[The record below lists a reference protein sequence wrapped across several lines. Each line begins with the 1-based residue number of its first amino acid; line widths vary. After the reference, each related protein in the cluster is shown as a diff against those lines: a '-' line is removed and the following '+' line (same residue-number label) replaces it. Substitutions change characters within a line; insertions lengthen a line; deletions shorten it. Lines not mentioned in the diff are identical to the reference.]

1 VTNTLYLSFTTIAVI
16 FTNTRKWDGKDFRY
30 VTSGEYIQMSGRAG
44 RRGKDDRGIV
54 IQMLDE
60 KMEPA
65 VCKEILYG
73 AADPLNSSYHIS
85 YNMLL
90 NLMRVEDVDPEY
102 LLRASFHQ
110 FQREKD
116 APGLLLQAETAESQA
131 ETVDL
136 GSDEKSQLADEYY
149 QMDQQLLLT
158 RRKISKIVR
167 KPEYVL
173 KFLQAPGRF
182 LDVTIDGNA
191 YGWGVLASCKKKN
204 GSGSGGDAGRLVSL
218 TNPAEY
224 TLEILLNCVD
234 RHFDSK
240 GKGAEEDAE
249 NSSLLWRGATQT
261 CRPAT
266 DDDEK
271 RIVSMRL
278 FTVGLTSIDRL
289 SAVRIFIPQDVTT
302 PEARNK
308 VAMSVK
314 EVEKRFPEGIPL
326 LDPIGDLGIKDE
338 AFQTH
343 LQRAEALTERLAS
356 HKLATDYP
364 VQERLSL
371 VHGYEKK
378 AEYLEQAKAYREEA
392 RSCQTMAMKDDLKKM
407 KRVLKRL
414 GHVDAEGVIQ
424 TKGAFN
430 VVRGTADML
439 SSVFGKVVMRSAYR
453 GAPCI
458 LSHSSFLSYVYT
470 GRTACE
476 INTADELVVV
486 ELIFTGVFND
496 LSVDQCVALLSVMTF
511 DERTKDDDD
520 PTKGL
525 KSFLLNPFY
534 KLQEVAR
541 TVARV
546 EIACGVDID
555 EDEFVDKFNPG
566 M

>member
-1 VTNTLYLSFTTIAVI
+1 
-16 FTNTRKWDGKDFRY
+16 
-30 VTSGEYIQMSGRAG
+30 MSGRAG

-204 GSGSGGDAGRLVSL
+204 GSGSGGDAGRLASL

-234 RHFDSK
+234 RHFDSKDSK

-266 DDDEK
+266 DDDDK
-271 RIVSMRL
+271 KIVSMRV
-278 FTVGLTSIDRL
+278 FTIGLTSIDRL

-364 VQERLSL
+364 EQERLSL

-407 KRVLKRL
+407 KRVLKKL

-430 VVRGTADML
+430 AVRGTADML
-439 SSVFGKVVMRSAYR
+439 SSLFGKVIQCSVSSSSLYR
-453 GAPCI
+453 FSLFI
-458 LSHSSFLSYVYT
+458 SFLSLY
-470 GRTACE
+470 RPH
-476 INTADELVVV
+476 
-486 ELIFTGVFND
+486 
-496 LSVDQCVALLSVMTF
+496 CV
-511 DERTKDDDD
+511 
-520 PTKGL
+520 
-525 KSFLLNPFY
+525 
-534 KLQEVAR
+534 
-541 TVARV
+541 
-546 EIACGVDID
+546 
-555 EDEFVDKFNPG
+555 
-566 M
+566 

>member
-1 VTNTLYLSFTTIAVI
+1 
-16 FTNTRKWDGKDFRY
+16 
-30 VTSGEYIQMSGRAG
+30 MSGRAG

-116 APGLLLQAETAESQA
+116 APGLLVQAETAESQA
-131 ETVDL
+131 ETVNL

-182 LDVTIDGNA
+182 LDVTIDGNE

-204 GSGSGGDAGRLVSL
+204 GSGSGGDAGRLASL

-234 RHFDSK
+234 RHFDSKESK

-266 DDDEK
+266 NNDEK
-271 RIVSMRL
+271 KIVSMRV
-278 FTVGLTSIDRL
+278 FTIGLTSIDRL

-364 VQERLSL
+364 AEERLSL

-378 AEYLEQAKAYREEA
+378 AEFLEQAKAYREEA

-407 KRVLKRL
+407 KRVLKKL

-424 TKGAFN
+424 TK
-430 VVRGTADML
+430 
-439 SSVFGKVVMRSAYR
+439 
-453 GAPCI
+453 
-458 LSHSSFLSYVYT
+458 

-525 KSFLLNPFY
+525 KTFLLNPFY